1 MSAISPRA
9 ITDAAEVRRRD
20 LPVSIAL
27 LLFVGGIGAAVLET
41 SLAVAWAGALAC
53 LLIADLQLHRRME
66 ARGSALSS
74 WLLPAWHAAMASV
87 FAALPLALWI
97 DGAPAAMAAAFA
109 LWLVGILRPF
119 VSGYS
124 LSPVLA
130 LASAAPS
137 AIGLLIAPT
146 AVALASGRPDWDA
159 AVIASIAG
167 AGLIAF
173 VVREGLAG
181 LAARARA
188 GEIDRAVSAMVTQLE
203 SALGAQRV
211 QFVDVAGRVWAGRVR
226 EIAGELANAWSDVI
240 AGLGEGQH
248 YYRDAWEVRPWR
260 SPEGDLVGA
269 IVIERGASTVAF
281 ATREASTETQIAKRA

>member
-9 ITDAAEVRRRD
+9 IADAAEVRRRD

-41 SLAVAWAGALAC
+41 SLAVAWAGALGC
-53 LLIADLQLHRRME
+53 LLIADLYLHRHME
-66 ARGSALSS
+66 TRGSAPSS
-74 WLLPAWHAAMASV
+74 LPLLAWHAAIASV
-87 FAALPLALWI
+87 FAVLPLALWI

-124 LSPVLA
+124 LTPVLA
-130 LASAAPS
+130 LVCAAPS
-137 AIGLLIAPT
+137 AMGLLIAPT
-146 AVALASGRPDWDA
+146 VVALASGRPDWDA

-167 AGLIAF
+167 AGLVVF

-181 LAARARA
+181 LAAGARRS
-188 GEIDRAVSAMVTQLE
+188 EIDRAVSAMVIQLE
-203 SALGAQRV
+203 SALDAERV
-211 QFVDVAGRVWAGRVR
+211 QFVDIAGRVWAGRVR
-226 EIAGELANAWSDVI
+226 EIASEIANAWNDVV
-240 AGLGEGQH
+240 AALGEGQH

-269 IVIERGASTVAF
+269 IVIERGAPTVAF
-281 ATREASTETQIAKRA
+281 APRRASTETQIAKRA